1 MNLHEWTAAAVEPG
15 DGPPE
20 ADEWHAVDPAAPDA
34 FAGEHAVAYRTE
46 FADPREG
53 DERAL
58 LTLRGLYAHA
68 RVWLNGEFV
77 GRHDTYFT
85 PFRTVFDPEAENEL
99 LVECRAPE
107 DRFGGVFET
116 ALVSERERVPG
127 IRWGAS
133 VEGVPAAV
141 ITDLTVRTA
150 ETDEE
155 VGVNAIVTIDA
166 GSDLDG
172 RVRLSLQ
179 PEGADG
185 ASALTQVGVQA
196 SAGER
201 VVVQGQLSVRDP
213 DRWWP
218 RGTGPQNRYTVRAQ
232 LGGHDR
238 TATTGFRTIE
248 YGPEG
253 LSINGT
259 HVPVRGLVSLPDES
273 ATDVIDRAIAAN
285 ATLVRPYS
293 HVPPESFYEAADA
306 AGVLVC
312 QDVPMS
318 AGALDAERARLVA
331 RTLAGAVGHRPSLAV
346 FGVRDDAHGFDVTT
360 EEEDRRVLRS
370 TGNGDGGAATATAA
384 KTSLPDDAIVLS
396 MPGLD
401 IGTDADDGIKESWVL
416 DGYASDGTRTR
427 YVVPGADGGATRA
440 RRAIEAL
447 RLSAKP
453 FVTAF
458 DPSGEGTDAVEAAF
472 EPLAAMLDDTAAEPR
487 AVVVNDTP
495 ETISGEV
502 DWRAGSESGSLPVTV
517 GPFSQAVA
525 GELDASIDSEQIAL
539 TLVTDDRRV
548 ENGGER

>member
-20 ADEWHAVDPAAPDA
+20 ADDWQTVDPAAPDA

-46 FADPREG
+46 FADPRED

-179 PEGADG
+179 PEG
-185 ASALTQVGVQA
+185 
-196 SAGER
+196 
-201 VVVQGQLSVRDP
+201 
-213 DRWWP
+213 
-218 RGTGPQNRYTVRAQ
+218 
-232 LGGHDR
+232 R
-238 TATTGFRTIE
+238 TA
-248 YGPEG
+248 
-253 LSINGT
+253 
-259 HVPVRGLVSLPDES
+259 
-273 ATDVIDRAIAAN
+273 
-285 ATLVRPYS
+285 
-293 HVPPESFYEAADA
+293 
-306 AGVLVC
+306 
-312 QDVPMS
+312 
-318 AGALDAERARLVA
+318 RAR
-331 RTLAGAVGHRPSLAV
+331 
-346 FGVRDDAHGFDVTT
+346 
-360 EEEDRRVLRS
+360 
-370 TGNGDGGAATATAA
+370 
-384 KTSLPDDAIVLS
+384 
-396 MPGLD
+396 
-401 IGTDADDGIKESWVL
+401 
-416 DGYASDGTRTR
+416 
-427 YVVPGADGGATRA
+427 
-440 RRAIEAL
+440 
-447 RLSAKP
+447 
-453 FVTAF
+453 
-458 DPSGEGTDAVEAAF
+458 
-472 EPLAAMLDDTAAEPR
+472 
-487 AVVVNDTP
+487 
-495 ETISGEV
+495 
-502 DWRAGSESGSLPVTV
+502 
-517 GPFSQAVA
+517 
-525 GELDASIDSEQIAL
+525 
-539 TLVTDDRRV
+539 
-548 ENGGER
+548 

>member
-1 MNLHEWTAAAVEPG
+1 MKLHEWTAATVEPG

-20 ADEWHAVDPAAPDA
+20 ADDWHAVDPAAPDE

-46 FADPREG
+46 FADPRED

-68 RVWLNGEFV
+68 RVWLNGAFV

-85 PFRTVFDPEAENEL
+85 PFRTVVDPDTKNEL

-107 DRFGGVFET
+107 DRFGGVFGTE
-116 ALVSERERVPG
+116 LVSERERVPG

-133 VEGVPAAV
+133 VEGVPEAV
-141 ITDLTVRTA
+141 ITDLTVRTTEA
-150 ETDEE
+150 DEE

-179 PEGADG
+179 PEGSDG

-232 LGGHDR
+232 LGRHER
-238 TATTGFRTIE
+238 TATTGFRSVD
-248 YGPEG
+248 YGPDG

-259 HVPVRGLVSLPDES
+259 HVPVRGLVSLPGES
-273 ATDVIDRAIAAN
+273 ATDIIDRAIAAN
-285 ATLVRPYS
+285 ATLVRPYG
-293 HVPPESFYEAADA
+293 HVLPESFYEAADA
-306 AGVLVC
+306 AGMLVC

-318 AGALDAERARLVA
+318 AGALDVERARLVA
-331 RTLAGAVGHRPSLAV
+331 RTLAGAVGHRPSLAA

-360 EEEDRRVLRS
+360 EEADWRVLRS
-370 TGNGDGGAATATAA
+370 TGDGDGGAATATAA
-384 KTSLPDDAIVLS
+384 KTSLPDDVIVLS
-396 MPGLD
+396 IPGLD
-401 IGTDADDGIKESWVL
+401 TGADADDEAVESWML
-416 DGYASDGTRTR
+416 DGHASDGARTR
-427 YVVPGADGGATRA
+427 YVVPEADGEATRA
-440 RRAIEAL
+440 RRAIGTL

-458 DPSGEGTDAVEAAF
+458 DPSGEGIDTVEAAF
-472 EPLAAMLDDTAAEPR
+472 EPVAVILDDTAAESR

-495 ETISGEV
+495 ETVTGEV
-502 DWRAGSESGSLPVTV
+502 DWQADTESGSLSVTV

-525 GELDASIDSEQIAL
+525 GELDASTDRERIAL
-539 TLVTDDRRV
+539 TLVTDDRQV
-548 ENGGER
+548 EHENER